1 MEVILTEDV
10 IDVGKRGEIVK
21 VADGYGRNYLVPR
34 RLAVLVTPGN
44 LRMMEQKRLA
54 LAKKEAKFKEEAQVL
69 ANELNQLHV
78 VVSRKAGDT
87 GALFGSV
94 TSKDIV
100 DLLEGQGIHLD
111 RRRFVLDQPIKAI
124 GNFKVEVRPHAEVQA
139 TLDVSVLAEGDEPVA
154 RVKRK
159 DGESDRIMAELEAKL
174 REIAEL
180 AAARKPEPPPA
191 PKPAPTP
198 EVKPKKRGA
207 RREHEETDSSQTKG
221 RSGK

>member
-1 MEVILTEDV
+1 
-10 IDVGKRGEIVK
+10 
-21 VADGYGRNYLVPR
+21 
-34 RLAVLVTPGN
+34 
-44 LRMMEQKRLA
+44 
-54 LAKKEAKFKEEAQVL
+54 
-69 ANELNQLHV
+69 
-78 VVSRKAGDT
+78 
-87 GALFGSV
+87 
-94 TSKDIV
+94 
-100 DLLEGQGIHLD
+100 
-111 RRRFVLDQPIKAI
+111 
-124 GNFKVEVRPHAEVQA
+124 
-139 TLDVSVLAEGDEPVA
+139 VLAEGDEPVA